1 MQIFSSEWGPQKEK
15 KIEITVINSEPPEQV
30 EMCCD
35 LKKIFFLILWPH
47 LQHMEVPGP
56 GEEFKS

>member
-1 MQIFSSEWGPQKEK
+1 MQIFSSEWGPHKEKK

-35 LKKIFFLILWPH
+35 LKKIFF
-47 LQHMEVPGP
+47 
-56 GEEFKS
+56 